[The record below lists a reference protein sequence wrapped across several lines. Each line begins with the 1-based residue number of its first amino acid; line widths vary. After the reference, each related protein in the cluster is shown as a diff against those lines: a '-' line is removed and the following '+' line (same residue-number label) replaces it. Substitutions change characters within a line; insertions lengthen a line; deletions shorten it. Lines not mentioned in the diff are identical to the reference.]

1 MTGVKKLTQFAQVTR
16 LDLENLLPEHG
27 LHAPSLQ
34 MQTVS
39 IDECVDHHVVDVLP
53 AVTGLVRH
61 LGSGGHGAVDGAA
74 GQDVAQRQVVDVP
87 LGPRR
92 HRPIGASDGTS

>member
-1 MTGVKKLTQFAQVTR
+1 MYHDSSSCNESENVTGVKKFTQFAQVTR

-53 AVTGLVRH
+53 AVTWRQEYKNRS
-61 LGSGGHGAVDGAA
+61 SGITYSLLTD
-74 GQDVAQRQVVDVP
+74 RS
-87 LGPRR
+87 LRN
-92 HRPIGASDGTS
+92 PIC